1 MYECV
6 YHCMPYLHTDFEN
19 GLVHFLCPLTAK
31 FDSWK
36 NNYKKK
42 KERKTWSWT
51 SKLVSYQS
59 RDGNANFASR
69 LG

>member
-1 MYECV
+1 MDEPRVWNTEDSFGVSVYECV

-36 NNYKKK
+36 NN
-42 KERKTWSWT
+42 
-51 SKLVSYQS
+51 
-59 RDGNANFASR
+59 
-69 LG
+69 

>member
-1 MYECV
+1 MCSFDVDEPRVWNMEDLCGVSVYECV

-36 NNYKKK
+36 NN
-42 KERKTWSWT
+42 
-51 SKLVSYQS
+51 
-59 RDGNANFASR
+59 
-69 LG
+69 